1 VGRAI
6 NDEHVGRA
14 INDEHV
20 GRAINDEHVGSSS
33 ISISIMYKSYFLF
46 LNCYLV
52 TSSESGI
59 P

>member
-1 VGRAI
+1 MMNMWGGAI
-6 NDEHVGRA
+6 NDEY
-14 INDEHV
+14 V

-33 ISISIMYKSYFLF
+33 ISINIVYKSYVLF